1 MVVISAKKLGFDPDR
16 LNRITDWMQRYVDEK
31 KFSGSSLLIKRNGS
45 EVFYSNVGNRDISDG
60 LPFERDTI
68 VRIYS
73 MTKLITSVILMKLV
87 EKGLF
92 SLETPVSE
100 FIPSFKNMRSLIPN
114 AKSINQTEI
123 CDTPTLHHLL
133 THTSGLS
140 YSFNPGLLAGEME
153 RAGLTMGEMFNFTLK
168 DAVTELSKLPLSFKP
183 GSRWEYSVST
193 DLLGRVIE
201 IVSGKTLDKVFRE
214 EIFDPLGMEETSF
227 KIDLKSID
235 RFASLYSPLEGNS
248 LTLVDHRDTTPYR
261 NPLLFSGGGGLVSTI
276 DDYMKFG
283 EMICAGGIYNDTRI
297 ISSKTL
303 NFMRLNHLRG
313 DIASLGP
320 ESFAEQPMDGMGFGL
335 GGAVVLNPGLTRI
348 PGNVGDF
355 GWGGMAST
363 FFWTD
368 PVNSM
373 SVVFFT
379 QLSPSSSYSN
389 RAELKALVHGAMIN

>member
-1 MVVISAKKLGFDPDR
+1 MVVNSTEKLGFDPDR
-16 LNRITDWMQRYVDEK
+16 LNKITDWMQRYVDEK
-31 KFSGSSLLIKRNGS
+31 KFPGSSLLINRNGS
-45 EVFYSNVGNRDISDG
+45 EVFYSGVGSRDISDG

-100 FIPSFKNMRSLIPN
+100 FIPSFKNMRSLVPN
-114 AKSINQTEI
+114 AKSIDQTET

-283 EMICAGGIYNDTRI
+283 EMICAGGIYKNTRI

>member
-1 MVVISAKKLGFDPDR
+1 MAISSAEKLGFDPTRLDR
-16 LNRITDWMQRYVDEK
+16 VTDWMQRYVDEK
-31 KFSGSSLLIKRNGS
+31 KFPGSSVLINRNQS
-45 EVFYSNVGNRDISDG
+45 EVFYSDVGNRDVENG

-73 MTKLITSVILMKLV
+73 MTKLITSVALMRLV
-87 EKGLF
+87 EKGTF
-92 SLETPVSE
+92 SLEAPVSE
-100 FIPSFKNMRSLIPN
+100 FIPSFKIMKSLIPN
-114 AKSINQTEI
+114 AKSIDQTEP
-123 CDTPTLHHLL
+123 CNTPTIHQLL

-153 RAGLTMGEMFNFTLK
+153 RVGLTMGEMFDFTLE
-168 DAVTELSKLPLSFKP
+168 DAVTELSNLPLSFQP
-183 GSRWEYSVST
+183 GTRWEYSVST

-201 IVSGKTLDKVFRE
+201 IVSGKSLDKFLKE
-214 EIFDPLGMEETSF
+214 EIFDPLGMEETGF
-227 KIDLKSID
+227 RIAHKSIE

-248 LTLVDHRDTTPYR
+248 LTLVDHRNTSPYQ
-261 NPLLFSGGGGLVSTI
+261 NPVLFSGGGGLVGTI

-283 EMICAGGIYNDTRI
+283 EMICAGGIYNKARI
-297 ISSKTL
+297 LSSKTL
-303 NFMRLNHLRG
+303 EFMRLNHLRG

-348 PGNVGDF
+348 PGSVGDF

-368 PVNSM
+368 PLHNM
-373 SVVFFT
+373 SVIFFT

>member
-1 MVVISAKKLGFDPDR
+1 MVTSPAKKGGFDPVR
-16 LNRITDWMQRYVDEK
+16 LDRITDWMQRYVDEK
-31 KFSGSSLLIKRNGS
+31 KFTGSSILINRNGN
-45 EVFYSNVGNRDISDG
+45 EVFYSHVGNRDVEAG

-68 VRIYS
+68 VRIFS
-73 MTKLITSVILMKLV
+73 MTKLITSVILMKFV
-87 EKGLF
+87 EKGMF
-92 SLETPVSE
+92 PLETPVSE
-100 FIPSFKNMRSLIPN
+100 FIPSFKNMRALLPN
-114 AKSINQTEI
+114 AKSIDQTES

-133 THTSGLS
+133 THTSCLS
-140 YSFNPGLLAGEME
+140 YSFNPGLLAGEMLRLGIFDRLDDINLE
-153 RAGLTMGEMFNFTLK
+153 
-168 DAVTELSKLPLSFKP
+168 DATNQLSKLPLSFKP
-183 GSRWEYSVST
+183 GTRWEYSVST

-201 IVSGKTLDKVFRE
+201 IVSGKTLDNVFKE
-214 EIFDPLGMEETSF
+214 EIFDPLGMQETSF
-227 KIDLKSID
+227 KIDPKFIN

-248 LTLVDHRDTTPYR
+248 LTLIDHPDTTPYLK
-261 NPLLFSGGGGLVSTI
+261 PSLLSGGGGLISTI

-283 EMICAGGIYNDTRI
+283 EMICAGGLHNNARI

-320 ESFAEQPMDGMGFGL
+320 ESFAEQPMEGMGFGL
-335 GGAVVLNPGLTRI
+335 GGALVLNPGLTRI
-348 PGNVGDF
+348 PGSIGDF

-368 PVNSM
+368 PIHKM

-379 QLSPSSSYSN
+379 QLSPSSSYAN

>member
-1 MVVISAKKLGFDPDR
+1 MVVISAEKLGFDPDR

-31 KFSGSSLLIKRNGS
+31 KFPGSSLLIKRNGS

-87 EKGLF
+87 ERGLF

-153 RAGLTMGEMFNFTLK
+153 RAGLTMGEMFNMTLE
-168 DAVTELSKLPLSFKP
+168 DAANELSKLPLSFKP
-183 GSRWEYSVST
+183 GTRWEYSVST

-201 IVSGKTLDKVFRE
+201 IVSGKTLDRVFRE

-227 KIDLKSID
+227 KIDPKSID

-248 LTLVDHRDTTPYR
+248 LALVDHRDTTPYLK
-261 NPLLFSGGGGLVSTI
+261 PLLFSGGGGLVSTI

-283 EMICAGGIYNDTRI
+283 EMICAGGIYNNTRI
-297 ISSKTL
+297 LSSSTL
-303 NFMRLNHLRG
+303 DFMRLNHLRG

-368 PVNSM
+368 PVNNM

>member
-1 MVVISAKKLGFDPDR
+1 MVVNSTEKLGFDPDR
-16 LNRITDWMQRYVDEK
+16 LNKITDWMQRYVDEK
-31 KFSGSSLLIKRNGS
+31 KFPGSSLLINRNGS
-45 EVFYSNVGNRDISDG
+45 EVFYSDVGSRDISDG

-100 FIPSFKNMRSLIPN
+100 FIPSFKNMRSLVPN
-114 AKSINQTEI
+114 AKSIDQTET

-283 EMICAGGIYNDTRI
+283 EMICAGGIYNNTRI

-368 PVNSM
+368 PVNNM

>member
-1 MVVISAKKLGFDPDR
+1 
-16 LNRITDWMQRYVDEK
+16 
-31 KFSGSSLLIKRNGS
+31 
-45 EVFYSNVGNRDISDG
+45 
-60 LPFERDTI
+60 
-68 VRIYS
+68 
-73 MTKLITSVILMKLV
+73 
-87 EKGLF
+87 
-92 SLETPVSE
+92 
-100 FIPSFKNMRSLIPN
+100 
-114 AKSINQTEI
+114 
-123 CDTPTLHHLL
+123 
-133 THTSGLS
+133 
-140 YSFNPGLLAGEME
+140 ME

-168 DAVTELSKLPLSFKP
+168 DAVFELSKLPLSFKP

-201 IVSGKTLDKVFRE
+201 IVFGKTLDKVFRE
-214 EIFDPLGMEETSF
+214 EIFEPLGMEETSF
-227 KIDLKSID
+227 KIDPKSID